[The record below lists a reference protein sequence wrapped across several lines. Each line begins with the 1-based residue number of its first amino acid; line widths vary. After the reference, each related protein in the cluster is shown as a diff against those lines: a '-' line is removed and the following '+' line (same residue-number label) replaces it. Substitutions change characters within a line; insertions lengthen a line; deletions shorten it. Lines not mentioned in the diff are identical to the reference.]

1 MNSDIRIQS
10 GWYRH
15 PKIVKLRRRMG
26 AEGVLGL
33 VTLWTWTGEQRPN
46 GRLTGMDAEDIA
58 IAAGYPED
66 PQGFVDTLI
75 ALNLL
80 DEDEDGGMSIHDW
93 EENNPYAAGA
103 EWRHERAKKA
113 NAARRE
119 KEENRYKPATSTLE
133 ARYERTTSA
142 APSPSPSPSPAPIAF
157 FSPLPPATPEPTP
170 APTET
175 IEPEPPK
182 KEKKV
187 GGFDSD
193 PRNQPIPAGWQ
204 PQPATLD
211 ITAGLGIPDHFAA
224 DQVSLFAL
232 HHREAGTR
240 RGGFESLFVGWCK
253 RAWSLKAEERSP
265 GERRKGETILEHS
278 QRLRRMY
285 LESESSERALEG
297 EVIRAH

>member
-80 DEDEDGGMSIHDW
+80 DQDEDGGLSIHDW

-133 ARYERTTSA
+133 AGNERTTSA
-142 APSPSPSPSPAPIAF
+142 APSPSPSPAPAPAPIAF
-157 FSPLPPATPEPTP
+157 FSDTPPACAHVAEPVP
-170 APTET
+170 QET
-175 IEPEPPK
+175 AK

-193 PRNQPIPAGWQ
+193 PRNQPIPADFQ
-204 PQPATLD
+204 AEPATLD

-224 DQVSLFAL
+224 DQVPLFVL
-232 HHREAGTR
+232 HHREAGTLR
-240 RGGFESLFVGWCK
+240 AGFQSLFVGWCRK
-253 RAWSLKAEERSP
+253 AWAAKAEERSP

-285 LESESSERALEG
+285 LESEPGERALEG